1 MNFSRLGFHPGFA
14 LTYTLPEL
22 VGIRHARRLFYTGCR
37 IDGAEAAAIGLADEC
52 VPQDEVRSRALE
64 LAEEIASSAPL
75 AVRAIKA
82 TLGGDRLD
90 RLRRATDHELAEQ
103 VRLLGTDDARRHRC
117 LRGASHT
124 EVRGTV
130 TASMDDERMSRR

>member
-64 LAEEIASSAPL
+64 LAEEIAANRLDPRDDAAMDTAIRL
-75 AVRAIKA
+75 ATAA
-82 TLGGDRLD
+82 TLQQAIRDELRLE
-90 RLRRATDHELAEQ
+90 ALA
-103 VRLLGTDDARRHRC
+103 R
-117 LRGASHT
+117 
-124 EVRGTV
+124 
-130 TASMDDERMSRR
+130 